1 MCLWFLILFKLVESF
16 LDMYLGEI
24 WNTKGYGV
32 WKKVDFICVFT
43 SVCIYFFVNIEDC
56 SLLDFYFTFTFG

>member
-1 MCLWFLILFKLVESF
+1 
-16 LDMYLGEI
+16 MYLGEI
-24 WNTKGYGV
+24 SNTKGYGV

-43 SVCIYFFVNIEDC
+43 SVCIYFLVNIEDC